1 MTWIDNI
8 IKHSIHY
15 QQNFS
20 KVWTYNS
27 SSLTAQNFKGKK
39 YLMFYVQLL
48 IIANVQSPTS
58 NLLDHFIFLRTPS
71 SQAWQWST
79 EAASTSFYLVQHQVK
94 KEIIRSLA
102 KKMGSTQGYL
112 GQPWISPKPSKNNI
126 FQGFFSHAVCISEV
140 NMSQLDIRL
149 NIFWL
154 LVFGI

>member
-112 GQPWISPKPSKNNI
+112 GQPWISPEPSHTVSCAN
-126 FQGFFSHAVCISEV
+126 CIPARYLEDLCGTQTIPQTLECILS
-140 NMSQLDIRL
+140 S
-149 NIFWL
+149 
-154 LVFGI
+154 